1 MKKISVPT
9 PLISTATLASKPIS
23 SGPSTVPPNIAT
35 TCWMPSAIVCGHGS
49 RSSGATTMP
58 SAGCFIVQGKTSPPN
73 LPRFGGGGEK
83 PFYHHRFEKI
93 PGSFA
98 VEWQGVDKCEQQRG
112 RPLHRGL

>member
-35 TCWMPSAIVCGHGS
+35 TCWTPSAIVCGHGS

-58 SAGCFIVQGKTSPPN
+58 SAGCFIVQENTSHPN
-73 LPRFGGGGEK
+73 LTRFGGGGENAV
-83 PFYHHRFEKI
+83 HNHL
-93 PGSFA
+93 A
-98 VEWQGVDKCEQQRG
+98 VEMPNDLAHTG
-112 RPLHRGL
+112 